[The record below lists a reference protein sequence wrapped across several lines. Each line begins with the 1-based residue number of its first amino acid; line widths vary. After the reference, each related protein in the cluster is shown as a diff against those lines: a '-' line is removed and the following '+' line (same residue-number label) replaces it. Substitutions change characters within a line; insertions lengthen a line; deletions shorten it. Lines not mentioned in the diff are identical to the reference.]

1 MMIHPAT
8 AHFAMV
14 LPVVASAFG
23 LIYLTKKG
31 ELFSKIAARLTLL
44 AAIAMI
50 GVWYTGSQAGP
61 QIYDYLSEA
70 GQATLI
76 SHKNLGLYLAIAMSI
91 IAIVQMIGC
100 KLGKRLIE
108 TAAIIALLGATATT
122 FLQGKMG
129 GELVYNHGTPFKSYM
144 IMDSLNE
151 AVATAEEEEEDEAK
165 IEAFE
170 DAIDDIKMLDEE
182 VNALYGITAP
192 VEDDDEDDE
201 EAEE

>member
-1 MMIHPAT
+1 
-8 AHFAMV
+8 MV

-23 LIYLTKKG
+23 LIYLVKKDK
-31 ELFSKIAARLTLL
+31 LFSKIAARLTLI

-61 QIYDYLSEA
+61 QIYDYLSES

-76 SHKNLGLYLAIAMSI
+76 AHKTLGLYLAIAMGI
-91 IAIVQMIGC
+91 IAVVQIIGC

-108 TAAIIALLGATATT
+108 TVAIIALLGATATT
-122 FLQGKMG
+122 FLQGKKG

-151 AVATAEEEEEDEAK
+151 AVATAEDEDEDEAK
-165 IEAFE
+165 VEAYE
-170 DAIDDIKMLDEE
+170 DAIDDIQMLNEE
-182 VNALYGITAP
+182 VNALYGIVT
-192 VEDDDEDDE
+192 VEATDEDSQDDTATKE
-201 EAEE
+201 